1 MLLLGCFPVGVGDVV
16 IGLSQIS
23 SFLFY
28 SRFVLGIGGASGS
41 LWREHRTFALSTLRD
56 FGLGKRS
63 MEGRIMEEVEVF
75 INAVKAQKGQAFNI
89 ADLLH
94 VSISNVICSMVFGE
108 RYDHDEKNFIGLV
121 NAISDN
127 LSNAAVT
134 GLLTFFP
141 FLKYIPGDPAK
152 YSHVM
157 GNMELVNQHLR
168 RIVDEHK
175 QKIDY
180 NAETTNYIDAFLRQ
194 QKQATDI
201 ESTFTGTC

>member
-1 MLLLGCFPVGVGDVV
+1 
-16 IGLSQIS
+16 
-23 SFLFY
+23 
-28 SRFVLGIGGASGS
+28 
-41 LWREHRTFALSTLRD
+41 
-56 FGLGKRS
+56 
-63 MEGRIMEEVEVF
+63 MEEVEVF

-108 RYDHDEKNFIGLV
+108 RYDHDEKIFRGLV

-152 YSHVM
+152 YKHVM
-157 GNMELVNQHLR
+157 GNVELVNQHLR

-175 QKIDY
+175 QNIDY

-194 QKQATDI
+194 QKQGTDI
-201 ESTFTGTC
+201 QSTFTGTCIGNLVGIKSVKINHLKSNTTNVHPYCIICICVPLTIQKMGMFAVLEKMSLFISSRIKVRF

>member
-1 MLLLGCFPVGVGDVV
+1 
-16 IGLSQIS
+16 
-23 SFLFY
+23 
-28 SRFVLGIGGASGS
+28 
-41 LWREHRTFALSTLRD
+41 
-56 FGLGKRS
+56 
-63 MEGRIMEEVEVF
+63 MEEVEVF

-94 VSISNVICSMVFGE
+94 ISISNVVCSMAFGE
-108 RYDHDEKNFIGLV
+108 RFDHDDKNFRGLV

-141 FLKYIPGDPAK
+141 FLKYIPGDPVK
-152 YSHVM
+152 YRHVM
-157 GNMELVNQHLR
+157 GNVDLVNGHLR

-180 NAETTNYIDAFLRQ
+180 NAEAINYIDSFLRQ
-194 QKQATDI
+194 QKEDTDTQ
-201 ESTFTGTC
+201 STFTGTCTLLLSLIIRIYHDFVQGQGNPPECQRFAVLDEACRVVDVANL